1 MRPQSRPTRFRASIP
16 PASSLGTPRMRFA
29 VLRAL
34 LSERLWLVVLFL
46 LMGMRIA
53 SAQSTQGQI
62 LGTVHDTSGAVVPGA
77 KITLTNTSLGVV
89 RTQISDAQGA
99 FAIAHLEPG
108 SYQLAA
114 SADGFATVLEK
125 DLTLTARQELRID
138 PVLKISAVAT
148 EVTIN
153 ASEQGIIATETPAI
167 SSTIDAAEVLSLPA
181 NYRGAGSTSPLNVV
195 QTLPGVQPDSA
206 SFPPTPTASG
216 TPAINFSIQ
225 GGLPSQADTTVDG
238 ISAQN
243 VLSNSPLSD
252 AFPSAESIA
261 EIRVDGAGNNAEFG
275 QPGAITTVSKSGTD
289 HLHGAAFWYFQN
301 SGFDATPYGTP
312 SKPKKV
318 ANDFGFSAGG
328 PVVLPHLYNGRG
340 HTFFFG
346 TYEGFHYPQ
355 SATLQ
360 NLVPTDLMKSGNF
373 INEVGADGLSNP
385 FDPGT
390 IYPNAQ
396 ISTINSS
403 AKAFLGLFPSPN
415 FGNTSS
421 AAQALADYGYNYVV
435 NRTENYTSDQ
445 FDVRLDHYFGSRAL
459 LFGRYTQKSINLMG
473 PNNLL
478 VPDSTNYDRYHIL
491 VSSFSYSFTPQLS
504 NEFRF
509 GFTLESY
516 GKSNSLNG
524 ASYTN
529 AADLSGV
536 GPTFPFNGITEID
549 FNQFTSL
556 NPDRMNQD
564 SAGRLFQY
572 NDILSWNKG
581 VHTLRFGFDVR
592 TMVASPPTQFYGA
605 DNYGNFGFNGSFTGH
620 EFADFLVGTPHWS
633 EVDNLPGDYKGQ
645 SSMYAVFA
653 TDDWKISPR
662 LTLVYGLRYELH
674 PPYYD
679 PAGDI
684 GNFDPSVPLSGRAI
698 YPTGK
703 QGILAPSYLA
713 DFNACPVSGVDNP
726 YATGDAVN
734 GAPCTPVV
742 SSSSLGLPNGLRNYP
757 KLRFEPRLGFAWRP
771 FGNDRT
777 AIRGGFGLFN
787 ITTLGSGYYSL
798 TAALQAN
805 TRVYYNSQTSSG
817 PAFTWPV
824 TNTGGGSVAEPDYG
838 TAYFGTG
845 ADINW
850 KDPYSMQWSLS
861 FDRDLGQGVGARVSY
876 IALRTNQLVWE
887 PNLNDMSTSTTAVAQ
902 QGSDTSLPVRPLTDR
917 PFPNWGIVNV
927 NSTGGTADYQSL
939 QAQLNG
945 HLRHGA
951 QFTSAYTYAESVADN
966 QGTNPSSFAS
976 ENGGGRATWGRNRKL
991 DFGSVYG
998 ARKHRWIT
1006 TALVPLPVGRG
1017 KQFGGNMHPIADAA
1031 LGGWQFSS
1039 IFLLQS
1045 GPALTPYIPGGVADP
1060 SGTGSGSL
1068 VGRTQR
1074 PDQIGRGVPRNQNRN
1089 QWIDPTAFVCP
1100 SNDTANPIIA
1110 GNACTVG
1117 VNSLPIGRF
1126 GTEKVGSITGPGTV
1140 NLSAGL
1146 NKTFNLTES
1155 FRLRAE
1161 GTFTN
1166 VLNHA
1171 NLADPVLDTTSA
1183 AFGKITQARGSDF
1196 AGSRTGQVSLR
1207 LEF

>member
-1 MRPQSRPTRFRASIP
+1 
-16 PASSLGTPRMRFA
+16 L
-29 VLRAL
+29 VL
-34 LSERLWLVVLFL
+34 LFL
-46 LMGMRIA
+46 LLGSLPA
-53 SAQSTQGQI
+53 LAQSTQGEI
-62 LGTVHDTSGAVVPGA
+62 LGTVRDVSGAVVPGA

-89 RTQISDAQGA
+89 RTQTSDAKGA
-99 FAIAHLEPG
+99 FEIAHLEPG
-108 SYQLAA
+108 SYELEI
-114 SADGFATVLEK
+114 SANGFASDLEK
-125 DLTLTARQELRID
+125 NLALGARQQLRIE
-138 PVLKISAVAT
+138 PALKVSSVAS

-153 ASEQGIIATETPAI
+153 ASEQGIITTDTPAI

-181 NYRGAGSTSPLNVV
+181 NYRGAGSTSPLNVI
-195 QTLPGVQPDSA
+195 QTLPGVQPDSG
-206 SFPPTPTASG
+206 SFPPSPNASG
-216 TPAINFSIQ
+216 SPSINFSIQ

-261 EIRVDGAGNNAEFG
+261 EIRVDGVSNNAEFG
-275 QPGAITTVSKSGTD
+275 QPGSITTVSKSGTD

-301 SGFDATPYGTP
+301 SGFDATPFGTP

-328 PVVLPHLYNGRG
+328 PVVLPRLYNGKGR
-340 HTFFFG
+340 TFFFG

-355 SATLQ
+355 TSTLQ
-360 NLVPTDLMKSGNF
+360 NLVPTDLMKGGNF
-373 INEVGADGLSNP
+373 INEVGASGLSNP
-385 FDPGT
+385 FSPGT
-390 IYPNAQ
+390 TYEGAQ
-396 ISTINSS
+396 IPSINAS
-403 AKAFLGLFPSPN
+403 AKAFLSLFPSPN
-415 FGNTSS
+415 YGNKTS
-421 AAQALADYGYNYVV
+421 AAQALADYGYNYVA
-435 NRTENYTSDQ
+435 NRTQTYTSDQ
-445 FDVRLDHYFGSRAL
+445 FDVRIDQYFGSRAL
-459 LFGRYTQKSINLMG
+459 LFGRYTQKSINLLQ

-478 VPDSTNYDRYHIL
+478 LPGSTNYDKYHIL
-491 VSSFSYSFTPQLS
+491 ASSFSYAFTPRLA

-516 GKSNSLNG
+516 GKSNPLNG

-529 AADLSGV
+529 AAGLSGV
-536 GPTFPFNGITEID
+536 GPSFPFNGITELD

-556 NPDRMNQD
+556 NPDRLNQD
-564 SAGRLFQY
+564 SAGHLFQY
-572 NDILSWNKG
+572 NDILSWNKSA
-581 VHTLRFGFDVR
+581 HALRFGFDVR

-605 DNYGNFGFNGSFTGH
+605 DNYGNFGFNGTFTGH

-633 EVDNLPGDYKGQ
+633 EVDSLPGDYKGQ

-653 TDDWKISPR
+653 QDDWKISPR

-674 PPYYD
+674 PPYQD
-679 PAGDI
+679 PNGDI

-703 QGILAPSYLA
+703 QGILAASYLA
-713 DFNACPVSGVDNP
+713 DFNACAVSGVDNP
-726 YATGDAVN
+726 YATGATIN

-742 SSSSLGLPNGLRNYP
+742 SSGSLGLPDGLRKYP
-757 KLRFEPRLGFAWRP
+757 KLRVEPRLGFAWRP
-771 FGNDRT
+771 LGNDRT

-805 TRVYYNSQTSSG
+805 TRVYNNSQKATG

-824 TNTGGGSVAEPDYG
+824 TNTGGGSVATPDYG

-850 KDPYSMQWSLS
+850 KDPYSMQWNLS
-861 FDRDLGQGVGARVSY
+861 VDRDLGQGLGVRLSY
-876 IALRTNQLVWE
+876 IALRTDQLIWE
-887 PNLNDMSTSTTAVAQ
+887 PNLNEMGTTTTAVAQ
-902 QGSDTSLPVRPLTDR
+902 SGSDTSLPVRPLTDR

-927 NSTGGTADYQSL
+927 NSTGGTANYQSL

-945 HLRHGA
+945 HLHQGT

-976 ENGGGRATWGRNRKL
+976 ENGGGRATWGHDRKL
-991 DFGSVYG
+991 DFGNVYG
-998 ARKHRWIT
+998 ARKHRWIS
-1006 TALVPLPVGRG
+1006 TALLPLPVGRG
-1017 KQFGGNMHPIADAA
+1017 KQFGGNMNRMADAA
-1031 LGGWQFSS
+1031 VGGWQLSS
-1039 IFLLQS
+1039 IFLFQT
-1045 GPALTPYIPGGVADP
+1045 GPSLTPYIPGGVADP
-1060 SGTGSGSL
+1060 SGSGSGSL

-1074 PDQIGRGVPRNQNRN
+1074 PDQIGRGIPRHQNRN
-1089 QWIDPTAFVCP
+1089 QWIDPTAFACP
-1100 SNDTANPIIA
+1100 SNDSTNRITA

-1146 NKTFNLTES
+1146 SKNFLLTAGLK
-1155 FRLRAE
+1155 LRAE

-1183 AFGKITQARGSDF
+1183 AFGRITQARGSDF

>member
-1 MRPQSRPTRFRASIP
+1 MRPLSRTVWHCGFLQPAIPRQIRHTRA
-16 PASSLGTPRMRFA
+16 
-29 VLRAL
+29 AL
-34 LSERLWLVVLFL
+34 LAALCLTVLFL
-46 LMGMRIA
+46 AAGQRQTG
-53 SAQSTQGQI
+53 AQSTQGQI
-62 LGTVHDTSGAVVPGA
+62 LGAVHDASGAVIAGA
-77 KITLTNTSLGVV
+77 HITLTNTSLGVA
-89 RTQISDAQGA
+89 RTETSDARGA
-99 FAIAHLEPG
+99 FEVAHLEPG
-108 SYQLAA
+108 TYQLEVAA
-114 SADGFATVLEK
+114 PGFATVVERNL
-125 DLTLTARQELRID
+125 LLTARQQLRVD
-138 PVLKISAVAT
+138 PVLKISSVAT

-153 ASEQGIIATETPAI
+153 ASEQGVITTDSPVI
-167 SSTIDAAEVLSLPA
+167 SSTIDANEVLSLPA

-195 QTLPGVQPDSA
+195 QTLPGVQPDSG
-206 SFPPTPTASG
+206 SFPPSPTASG

-261 EIRVDGAGNNAEFG
+261 EIRVDGVGNNAEFG
-275 QPGAITTVSKSGTD
+275 QPGSITTVSKSGTD
-289 HLHGAAFWYFQN
+289 RLHGAAFWYFQN

-328 PVVLPHLYNGRG
+328 PVLLPHLYSGRG

-355 SATLQ
+355 TSTLQ
-360 NLVPTDLMKSGNF
+360 DLVPTDLMKGGDF
-373 INEVGADGLSNP
+373 VNEVGADGLSNP
-385 FDPGT
+385 FNPGT
-390 IYPNAQ
+390 VYTDAQ
-396 ISTINSS
+396 IPSINAS
-403 AKAFLGLFPSPN
+403 AKAFLDLFPSPN
-415 FGNTSS
+415 FGNTTS
-421 AAQALADYGYNYVV
+421 AAQSLAQYGYNYVT
-435 NRTENYTSDQ
+435 NRTQNYTSDQ
-445 FDVRLDHYFGSRAL
+445 FDVRIDQYFGSRAM
-459 LFGRYTQKSINLMG
+459 LFGRYTQKYIDLMG

-478 VPDSTNYDRYHIL
+478 VPDSTNYDRYHIF
-491 VSSFSYSFTPQLS
+491 VSSFSYSFTPRLS

-516 GKSNSLNG
+516 GKSNPLDG

-529 AADLSGV
+529 AAGLSNV
-536 GPTFPFNGITEID
+536 GPKFPFNGITELD

-556 NPDRMNQD
+556 NPDRLDQD
-564 SAGRLFQY
+564 SAGHLFQY
-572 NDILSWNKG
+572 NDILSWNRG
-581 VHTLRFGFDVR
+581 RHAVRFGVDVR

-605 DNYGNFGFNGSFTGH
+605 DNYGNFGFTGTFTGH

-645 SSMYAVFA
+645 SSMYALFA
-653 TDDWKISPR
+653 EDEWKVSPR
-662 LTLVYGLRYELH
+662 LTLSYGLRYELH
-674 PPYYD
+674 PPYHD

-684 GNFDPSVPLSGRAI
+684 GNFDPSVPLSGRAV

-703 QGILAPSYLA
+703 ESILAASYLA
-713 DFNACPVSGVDNP
+713 DFNACPVNGVDNP
-726 YATGDAVN
+726 YATGDAAN

-742 SSSSLGLPNGLRNYP
+742 SSGSLDLPDGLRHYP

-771 FGNDRT
+771 FGDDRT

-805 TRVYYNSQTSSG
+805 TRIYYNNQTNSG

-845 ADINW
+845 ADLNW

-861 FDRDLGQGVGARVSY
+861 VDRELTRGIGARVSY
-876 IALRTNQLVWE
+876 IALRTDQLVWR

-902 QGSDTSLPVRPLTDR
+902 QGSDTTLPVRPLTDR

-927 NSTGGTADYQSL
+927 NSTGGTANYQSL
-939 QAQLNG
+939 QTQLNG
-945 HLRHGA
+945 HMHGGG

-976 ENGGGRATWGRNRKL
+976 ENGGERATWGRDRKL
-991 DFGSVYG
+991 DFGNVYG

-1006 TALVPLPVGRG
+1006 TALLPLPAGRG
-1017 KQFGGNMHPIADAA
+1017 KQFGGNMNRAADAV
-1031 LGGWQFSS
+1031 LGGWQLSS

-1068 VGRTQR
+1068 VGRRQR

-1089 QWIDPTAFVCP
+1089 QWIDPTAFACP
-1100 SNDTANPIIA
+1100 SNDAENRIYA
-1110 GNACTVG
+1110 GNACAVG
-1117 VNSLPIGRF
+1117 VDTLPIGRF
-1126 GTEKVGSITGPGTV
+1126 GTEKAGSIAGPGTI

-1146 NKTFNLTES
+1146 SKVFTLTEA

-1166 VLNHA
+1166 LLNHA